1 MPNEVAKKKE
11 FTTSISQWSNE
22 ITNLVARDFE
32 TVGVQFDEYSKECA
46 LNAMTNI
53 YNLVKASDKVDMSKL
68 DTSNL
73 REIVGRCASLKL
85 NANAMP
91 SEVYFQ
97 LRNKKVG
104 NAWMQE
110 VEMGVMGSGYDA
122 LLRNYGEGIAQVYPV
137 WFVKE
142 GDDFVY
148 PRRKGIEMTPPE
160 WEEKGLS
167 QKVVRVVY
175 PIKMKD
181 GTIQY
186 LISERESVK
195 TNLFAHV
202 RNNLMNECFGIAENR
217 YKATPKQ
224 KQEIDTKKREIYD
237 ALRKCETVDDM
248 LECEI
253 AIPYIS
259 AAWLDSPESM
269 ITRKMQNNAIR
280 KFPKNL
286 NTMAKSSL
294 IHMDETYQNAQA
306 EIEEKAN
313 KQELIVENQPD
324 IIDAEISEESEVF
337 E

>member
-1 MPNEVAKKKE
+1 MPNEVAEKKQ

-22 ITNLVARDFE
+22 ITNLVTRDFE
-32 TVGVQFDEYSKECA
+32 TVGVEFDEYSKECA
-46 LNAMTNI
+46 MSAMTNI
-53 YNLVKASDKVDMSKL
+53 YNLVKSSDKADMSKL

-85 NANAMP
+85 NANALP

-110 VEMGVMGSGYDA
+110 VEMRVMGSGYDA
-122 LLRNYGEGIAQVYPV
+122 LLRNYGEGVAQVYPV

-142 GDDFVY
+142 GDEFIY
-148 PRRKGIEMTPPE
+148 PKRKGIETTPPE

-167 QKVVRVVY
+167 QKVARVVY
-175 PIKMKD
+175 PVKLKD

-202 RNNLMNECFGIAENR
+202 RNNLMNETFGIAESR

-224 KQEIDTKKREIYD
+224 KQEIDAKKQVIYD
-237 ALRKCETVDDM
+237 ALLKCETVDDM
-248 LECEI
+248 LACKE
-253 AIPYIS
+253 AKPYIS

-280 KFPKNL
+280 RFPKNM

-294 IHMDETYQNAQA
+294 LHMDEIYKSAQQ

-313 KQELIVENQPD
+313 KQELLIENDPDVVDVE
-324 IIDAEISEESEVF
+324 ATESEVF

>member
-1 MPNEVAKKKE
+1 MPNEVVKKKE

-46 LNAMTNI
+46 MSAMTNI

-85 NANAMP
+85 NANALP

-122 LLRNYGEGIAQVYPV
+122 LLRNYGEGVEQVYPV
-137 WFVKE
+137 WLVKE

-148 PRRKGIEMTPPE
+148 PKRKGIETTPPE

-175 PIKMKD
+175 PVKLKD
-181 GTIQY
+181 GTVQY

-202 RNNLMNECFGIAENR
+202 RNNLMNETFGIAESR
-217 YKATPKQ
+217 YKATAKQ

-237 ALRKCETVDDM
+237 ALRECETVDDM
-248 LECEI
+248 LACEV
-253 AIPYIS
+253 ARPYIS

-280 KFPKNL
+280 RFPKNM
-286 NTMAKSSL
+286 NSMAKSSL
-294 IHMDETYQNAQA
+294 LHMDETYKSAQQ

-313 KQELIVENQPD
+313 KQELLIENDPDVVDVE
-324 IIDAEISEESEVF
+324 ATESEVF

>member
-1 MPNEVAKKKE
+1 MPNEVAEKKQ

-22 ITNLVARDFE
+22 ITNLVTRDFE
-32 TVGVQFDEYSKECA
+32 TVGVEFDEYSKECA
-46 LNAMTNI
+46 MSAMTNI
-53 YNLVKASDKVDMSKL
+53 YNLVKSSDKADMSKL

-85 NANAMP
+85 NANALP

-122 LLRNYGEGIAQVYPV
+122 LLRNYGEGVAQVYPV

-142 GDDFVY
+142 GDEFIY
-148 PRRKGIEMTPPE
+148 PKRKGIETTPPE

-167 QKVVRVVY
+167 QKVARVVY
-175 PIKMKD
+175 PVKLKD

-202 RNNLMNECFGIAENR
+202 RNNLMNETFGIAESR

-224 KQEIDTKKREIYD
+224 KQEIDAKKQVIYD
-237 ALRKCETVDDM
+237 ALLKCETVDDM
-248 LECEI
+248 LACKE
-253 AIPYIS
+253 AKPYIS

-280 KFPKNL
+280 RFPKNM

-294 IHMDETYQNAQA
+294 LHMDEIYKSAQQ

-313 KQELIVENQPD
+313 KQELLIENDPDVVDVE
-324 IIDAEISEESEVF
+324 ATESEVF

>member
-1 MPNEVAKKKE
+1 MANEVKKKE

-46 LNAMTNI
+46 MSAMTNI

-85 NANAMP
+85 NANALP
-91 SEVYFQ
+91 AEVYFQ

-110 VEMGVMGSGYDA
+110 IEMGIQGCGYDS
-122 LLRNYGEGIAQVYPV
+122 LLRNYGENVEQVYPV
-137 WFVKE
+137 WLVKE

-148 PRRKGIEMTPPE
+148 PRRKGLEMSPPE

-175 PIKMKD
+175 PVKLKD
-181 GTIQY
+181 NSVQY

-202 RNNLMNECFGIAENR
+202 RNNLLNECFGIAENR

-224 KQEIDTKKREIYD
+224 KQEIDAKKREIYD

-259 AAWLDSPESM
+259 AAWLDSLESM

-313 KQELIVENQPD
+313 KQELIIENDPD
-324 IIDAEISEESEVF
+324 IVDAEISEESEVF

>member
-1 MPNEVAKKKE
+1 MPNEVAEKKQ

-22 ITNLVARDFE
+22 ITNLVTRDFE
-32 TVGVQFDEYSKECA
+32 TVGVEFDEYSKECA
-46 LNAMTNI
+46 MSAMTNI
-53 YNLVKASDKVDMSKL
+53 YNLVKSSDKADMSKL

-85 NANAMP
+85 NANALP

-122 LLRNYGEGIAQVYPV
+122 LLRNYGEGVAQVYPV

-142 GDDFVY
+142 GDEFIY
-148 PRRKGIEMTPPE
+148 PKRKGIETTPPE

-167 QKVVRVVY
+167 QKVARVVY
-175 PIKMKD
+175 PVKLKD

-202 RNNLMNECFGIAENR
+202 RNNLMNETFGIAESR

-224 KQEIDTKKREIYD
+224 KQEIDAKKQVIYD

-248 LECEI
+248 LACKE
-253 AIPYIS
+253 AKPYIS

-280 KFPKNL
+280 RFPKNM

-294 IHMDETYQNAQA
+294 LHMDEIYKSAQQ

-313 KQELIVENQPD
+313 KQELLIENDPDVVDVE
-324 IIDAEISEESEVF
+324 ATESEVF

>member
-1 MPNEVAKKKE
+1 MPNEVKKKE
-11 FTTSISQWSNE
+11 FTTSISEWTNTF
-22 ITNLVARDFE
+22 TNLVTRDFE
-32 TVGVQFDEYSKECA
+32 SSGVRFDEYSKTCA
-46 LNAMTNI
+46 MAAMTNI
-53 YNLVKASDKVDMSKL
+53 FNLVKNTDKADMNSI
-68 DTSNL
+68 DTSNM
-73 REIVGRCASLKL
+73 RQIIGRCASLKL
-85 NANAMP
+85 NADAYP

-97 LRNKKVG
+97 LRNKQVNGK
-104 NAWMQE
+104 WIKE
-110 VEMGVMGSGYDA
+110 IEMGLMGNGNDA
-122 LLRNYGEGIAQVYPV
+122 LLRNFGEGVEQVYPV
-137 WFVKE
+137 WLVKE
-142 GDDFVY
+142 GDSFTY
-148 PRRKGIEMTPPE
+148 PKRRGIETTPPE

-175 PIKMKD
+175 PVKLKD

-202 RNNLMNECFGIAENR
+202 RNNLLNECFGIAENR

-224 KQEIDTKKREIYD
+224 KQEIDAKKHEIYD

-248 LECEI
+248 LACEE

-294 IHMDETYQNAQA
+294 IHMDETYQNAQV

-313 KQELIVENQPD
+313 KQELIVENDPD
-324 IIDAEISEESEVF
+324 IVDAEISEESEVF

>member
-1 MPNEVAKKKE
+1 MANEVAEKKQ
-11 FTTSISQWSNE
+11 FTTSVSQWSNE
-22 ITNLVARDFE
+22 ITNLVARDFD

-46 LNAMTNI
+46 MNAMTNI
-53 YNLVKASDKVDMSKL
+53 YNLVKSSDKVDMSKL

-85 NANAMP
+85 NANALP

-97 LRNKKVG
+97 IRNKKVG

-110 VEMGVMGSGYDA
+110 IEMGIQGCGYDS
-122 LLRNYGEGIAQVYPV
+122 LLRNYGENVEQVYPV
-137 WFVKE
+137 WLVKE
-142 GDDFVY
+142 GDEFTY
-148 PRRKGIEMTPPE
+148 PKRRGIETTPPE

-167 QKVVRVVY
+167 QKIVRVVY
-175 PIKMKD
+175 PVKLKD
-181 GTIQY
+181 NSIQY

-202 RNNLMNECFGIAENR
+202 RNNLLNETFGIVQKR
-217 YKATPKQ
+217 YEATPKQ
-224 KQEIDTKKREIYD
+224 KQEIDAKKREIYD

-313 KQELIVENQPD
+313 KQELIVENDPD
-324 IIDAEISEESEVF
+324 IVDAEITEESEVF